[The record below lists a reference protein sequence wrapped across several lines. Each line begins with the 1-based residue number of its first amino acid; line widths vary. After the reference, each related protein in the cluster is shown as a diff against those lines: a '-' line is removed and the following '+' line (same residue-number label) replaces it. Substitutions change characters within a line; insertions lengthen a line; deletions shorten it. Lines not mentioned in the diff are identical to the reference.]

1 MDLQQELTHRAYMWL
16 AIPLAMPRL
25 RMHSEIYGSVF
36 LFVRACVCVRACV
49 RVHIC
54 VCVCVHAYVCITDV
68 AMQVSIS

>member
-36 LFVRACVCVRACV
+36 LFVRACVCVRACAYMRV
-49 RVHIC
+49 RVRAC
-54 VCVCVHAYVCITDV
+54 VCVYY
-68 AMQVSIS
+68 